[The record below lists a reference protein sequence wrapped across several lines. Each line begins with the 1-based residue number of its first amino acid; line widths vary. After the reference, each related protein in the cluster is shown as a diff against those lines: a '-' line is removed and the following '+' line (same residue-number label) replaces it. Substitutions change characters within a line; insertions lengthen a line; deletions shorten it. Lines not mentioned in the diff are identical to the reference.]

1 MKHLEDEDIARFVD
15 GRVNAD
21 EREEFLKHFARCETC
36 FESYTDALQFIEEHK
51 SRKLSWLFPLIKP
64 IPSFSIKDFAGLL
77 FQRKV
82 LAPAFAVLVLI
93 LVLLPWVIN
102 TITAHKASDAKIQYI
117 EESLLK
123 MEEMET
129 YAFSHEADKNN
140 AALRT
145 GFFIE
150 DLFFVLKSGQQ
161 EKLKEK
167 ITVKL
172 NDEFAIIFKNGPGL
186 PAVGLEFAKQ
196 EYFDRAVRE
205 LQDRLEHQSLSEF
218 YQFGR
223 FVERSILSTFE
234 DRRSG
239 KEEIEKY
246 LAIAQKN
253 GLPPGV
259 LKDLKRLA
267 NATDFRESR
276 EICRDI
282 KEVFL

>member
-15 GRVNAD
+15 GRVDAD
-21 EREEFLKHFARCETC
+21 EREEFIKHFARCETC

-51 SRKLSWLFPLIKP
+51 PRKLSWLFPLIKP
-64 IPSFSIKDFAGLL
+64 IPSFPIKDFAGRL

-82 LAPAFAVLVLI
+82 LAPAFAVLVLL

-102 TITAHKASDAKIQYI
+102 RITAHKAMGAKIQYI

-123 MEEMET
+123 MEEVET
-129 YAFSHEADKNN
+129 YAFSQGKDKTN
-140 AALRT
+140 AALIT
-145 GFFIE
+145 GVFIE
-150 DLFFVLKSGQQ
+150 DLFFVLKSGKE

-172 NDEFAIIFKNGPGL
+172 SDEFAILFKNGPGL
-186 PAVGLEFAKQ
+186 PAVGLEFDNK
-196 EYFDRAVRE
+196 ESFDRAVRE
-205 LQDRLEHQSLSEF
+205 LQDRLEHQSLSEYF
-218 YQFGR
+218 QFGR
-223 FVERSILSTFE
+223 FLERSILSTFD
-234 DRRSG
+234 DRHPG

-246 LAIAQKN
+246 LTIAQAN

-267 NATDFRESR
+267 NATDFRKVR

-282 KEVFL
+282 REVFL